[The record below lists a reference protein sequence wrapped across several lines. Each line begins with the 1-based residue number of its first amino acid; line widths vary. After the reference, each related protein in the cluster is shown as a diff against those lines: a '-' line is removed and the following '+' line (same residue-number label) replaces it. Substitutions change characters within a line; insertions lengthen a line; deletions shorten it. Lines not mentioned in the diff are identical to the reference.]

1 MITLKNIQSLTSF
14 KRNTNESVEQLKKT
28 KNPLVLTINGKAE
41 LVVIEADEFDA
52 MQERLEQFENS
63 RAIIGG
69 IEAFERGESLPARKG
84 LENLKQKYGL

>member
-14 KRNTNESVEQLKKT
+14 KRNTNESVEQLRKT

-52 MQERLEQFENS
+52 MQERLEQVENS
-63 RAIIGG
+63 GAIMGG
-69 IEAFERGESLPARKG
+69 IDAFKRGESLPAREA
-84 LENLKQKYGL
+84 LEDLKQKYGL